1 MTYKDFI
8 DEQVLNFEIDW
19 EERREYINEMM
30 YLDNI
35 ARGIKYLDPLKEEF

>member
-35 ARGIKYLDPLKEEF
+35 ARCIKYLEPLKEEF